1 MQARRLIAT
10 CFAFLLLT
18 AALLAHPAPP
28 PSTAESAAALL
39 DPQHGNLGMS
49 SASGSAAPPRRSII
63 WLHGLGDSGRGWSWL
78 PSALGKKKELPDCAW
93 AFPDAPMRHV
103 TLAGAAMRA
112 WFDLDALP
120 VTSGTPASAAD
131 FAAGLATVHA
141 LIDKEVARGVP
152 PERIVVGGF
161 SQGGALALY
170 AGLRYPQPLGGIVS
184 FSGWLPLFDPAN
196 APALAASR
204 VLLVHGTRDGKVR
217 FGLAE
222 SAADALRPRVK
233 SLRFESFKG
242 DHEAPPLEWLEEF
255 LREV

>member
-1 MQARRLIAT
+1 
-10 CFAFLLLT
+10 
-18 AALLAHPAPP
+18 
-28 PSTAESAAALL
+28 
-39 DPQHGNLGMS
+39 
-49 SASGSAAPPRRSII
+49 
-63 WLHGLGDSGRGWSWL
+63 
-78 PSALGKKKELPDCAW
+78 
-93 AFPDAPMRHV
+93 MRHV

-131 FAAGLATVHA
+131 FAAGLAAVHA

-152 PERIVVGGF
+152 AGRIVVGGF

-184 FSGWLPLFDPAN
+184 FSGWLPLLDPA

-217 FGLAE
+217 FDLAE
-222 SAADALRPRVK
+222 SARDALRPRVK
-233 SLRFESFKG
+233 SLRFESFNG